1 MTNRSSAS
9 AVDRVVSALKTDL
22 MAAGGAKIS
31 TMRNYQFAIAVYP
44 PDREFE
50 MRRKLKQMQ
59 DELQAAGW
67 SILSLSLLQL
77 FIDRLKSKSPQVLER
92 LIAMEK
98 RLADKT
104 SDRGLNYLKEKLAP
118 EVEGADGIAQDVI
131 QKINEFMNGAQSDPM
146 IEFMPEKKLI
156 FLNRAGGLYPFFRSS
171 GLLRHLD
178 GKTHNLPIILLYPGD
193 RQDVS
198 SLSFMGEQTTDRDYR
213 PRIYS

>member
-1 MTNRSSAS
+1 MTNRSSANN
-9 AVDRVVSALKTDL
+9 VIDRVVSALKTDL
-22 MAAGGAKIS
+22 MAEGGAKIS
-31 TMRNYQFAIAVYP
+31 TMRNYQFAIAVYS

-59 DELQAAGW
+59 DELNSVGW
-67 SILSLSLLQL
+67 NVLSISLLQL
-77 FIDRLKSKSPQVLER
+77 FIERLKSKSPQSLER

-104 SDRGLNYLKEKLAP
+104 SDRGLNYLKEKLTP
-118 EVEGADGIAQDVI
+118 EVEGADGIAQDI
-131 QKINEFMNGAQSDPM
+131 IRKINEFMPNATPD
-146 IEFMPEKKLI
+146 KKLI
-156 FLNRAGGLYPFFRSS
+156 LLSRAGGLYPFFRSS

-178 GKTHNLPIILLYPGD
+178 GKTSNLPIVLLYPGD

>member
-1 MTNRSSAS
+1 MTNRSSANN
-9 AVDRVVSALKTDL
+9 VIDRVVSALKTDL
-22 MAAGGAKIS
+22 MAEGGAKIS

-59 DELQAAGW
+59 DELQAVGW
-67 SILSLSLLQL
+67 NVLSISLLQL
-77 FIDRLKSKSPQVLER
+77 FIERLKSKSLPSLER

-104 SDRGLNYLKEKLAP
+104 SDRGLNYLKEKLTP
-118 EVEGADGIAQDVI
+118 EVEGADGIAQDI
-131 QKINEFMNGAQSDPM
+131 IRKINEFMPNATPD
-146 IEFMPEKKLI
+146 KKLI
-156 FLNRAGGLYPFFRSS
+156 LLSRAGGLYPFFRSS

-178 GKTHNLPIILLYPGD
+178 GKTCNLPIVLLYPGD

>member
-1 MTNRSSAS
+1 MTNRSSANN
-9 AVDRVVSALKTDL
+9 VIDRVVSALKTDL
-22 MAAGGAKIS
+22 MAEGGAKIS

-59 DELQAAGW
+59 EELQAVGW
-67 SILSLSLLQL
+67 NVLSISLLQL
-77 FIDRLKSKSPQVLER
+77 FIERLKSKSPPSLER

-104 SDRGLNYLKEKLAP
+104 SDRGLNYLKEKLTP
-118 EVEGADGIAQDVI
+118 EVEGADGIAQDI
-131 QKINEFMNGAQSDPM
+131 IKEINEFMPNATPD
-146 IEFMPEKKLI
+146 KKLI
-156 FLNRAGGLYPFFRSS
+156 LLSRAGGLYPFFRSS

-178 GKTHNLPIILLYPGD
+178 GKTSNLPIVLLYPGD

>member
-1 MTNRSSAS
+1 MTNRSSENN
-9 AVDRVVSALKTDL
+9 VIDRVVSALKTDL
-22 MAAGGAKIS
+22 MAEGGAKIS

-59 DELQAAGW
+59 DELQSVGW
-67 SILSLSLLQL
+67 NVLSISLVKL
-77 FIDRLKSKSPQVLER
+77 FIERLKSKSPQSLER

-104 SDRGLNYLKEKLAP
+104 SDRGLNYLKEKLTP
-118 EVEGADGIAQDVI
+118 EVEGAAGIAQDI
-131 QKINEFMNGAQSDPM
+131 IREIND
-146 IEFMPEKKLI
+146 FMPNATPDKQLI
-156 FLNRAGGLYPFFRSS
+156 LLSRAGGLYPFFRSS

-178 GKTHNLPIILLYPGD
+178 GKTRNLPIVLLYPGD

-198 SLSFMGEQTTDRDYR
+198 SLSFMGEQTTDRDYS

>member
-1 MTNRSSAS
+1 MTNRNSSSAI
-9 AVDRVVSALKTDL
+9 DRVIQALKTDL
-22 MAAGGAKIS
+22 MVAGVAKIS

-50 MRRKLKQMQ
+50 MRRKLQQMQ

-67 SILSLSLLQL
+67 NVLSISLLQL
-77 FIDRLKSKSPQVLER
+77 FVDRLKNKSPQVLER

-98 RLADKT
+98 RLVEKT
-104 SDRGLNYLKEKLAP
+104 SDRGLNYLKEKLTP
-118 EVEGADGIAQDVI
+118 EIEGAEGIAQDVI
-131 QKINEFMNGAQSDPM
+131 MKINEFINDCSA
-146 IEFMPEKKLI
+146 EKTLI
-156 FLNRAGGLYPFFRSS
+156 LLSRAGGLYPFFRSS

-178 GKTHNLPIILLYPGD
+178 GKTHNLPIVLLYPGD

>member
-22 MAAGGAKIS
+22 MAEGGAKIS

-104 SDRGLNYLKEKLAP
+104 SDRGLNYLKEKLTP

-131 QKINEFMNGAQSDPM
+131 QKINEFMNGAKSDLM
-146 IEFMPEKKLI
+146 IEFMSEKKLI

-178 GKTHNLPIILLYPGD
+178 GKTHNLPIVLLYPGD

-198 SLSFMGEQTTDRDYR
+198 SNDRSRLSSPYL
-213 PRIYS
+213 

>member
-1 MTNRSSAS
+1 MTNRSSENN
-9 AVDRVVSALKTDL
+9 VIDRVVSALKTDL
-22 MAAGGAKIS
+22 MAEGGAKIS

-59 DELQAAGW
+59 DELQSVGW
-67 SILSLSLLQL
+67 NVLSISLVKL
-77 FIDRLKSKSPQVLER
+77 FIERLKSKSPQSLER

-104 SDRGLNYLKEKLAP
+104 SDRGLNYLKEKLTP
-118 EVEGADGIAQDVI
+118 EVEGADGIAQDI
-131 QKINEFMNGAQSDPM
+131 IRKINEFIPNATPD
-146 IEFMPEKKLI
+146 KKLI
-156 FLNRAGGLYPFFRSS
+156 LLSRAGGLYPFFRSS

-178 GKTHNLPIILLYPGD
+178 GKTSNLPIVLLYPGD

>member
-1 MTNRSSAS
+1 MTNRSSANN
-9 AVDRVVSALKTDL
+9 VIDRVVSALKTDL
-22 MAAGGAKIS
+22 MAEGGAKIS

-50 MRRKLKQMQ
+50 MRRKLQQMQ
-59 DELQAAGW
+59 DELQAVGW
-67 SILSLSLLQL
+67 NVLSISLLQL
-77 FIDRLKSKSPQVLER
+77 FIERLKSKSPQSLER

-104 SDRGLNYLKEKLAP
+104 SDRGLNYLKEKLTP
-118 EVEGADGIAQDVI
+118 EVEGADGIAQDI
-131 QKINEFMNGAQSDPM
+131 IRKINEFMPNATPD
-146 IEFMPEKKLI
+146 KKLI
-156 FLNRAGGLYPFFRSS
+156 LLSRAGGLYPFFRSS

-178 GKTHNLPIILLYPGD
+178 GKTHNLPIVLLYPGD
-193 RQDVS
+193 REDVS

>member
-1 MTNRSSAS
+1 MTNRNSSSAIDQ
-9 AVDRVVSALKTDL
+9 VIQALKTDL

-44 PDREFE
+44 PEREFE

-67 SILSLSLLQL
+67 NILPISLLQL
-77 FIDRLKSKSPQVLER
+77 FMDRLKNKSPQVLER

-98 RLADKT
+98 RLAEKT
-104 SDRGLNYLKEKLAP
+104 SDRGLNYLKEKLTP
-118 EVEGADGIAQDVI
+118 EIEGAEGIAQDVI
-131 QKINEFMNGAQSDPM
+131 IKINKFVNDSSA
-146 IEFMPEKKLI
+146 EKTLI
-156 FLNRAGGLYPFFRSS
+156 LLSRAGGLYPFFRSS

-178 GKTHNLPIILLYPGD
+178 GKTHNLPIVLLYPGD

-198 SLSFMGEQTTDRDYR
+198 SLSFMGEQTIDRDYR

>member
-1 MTNRSSAS
+1 MTNRSSANN
-9 AVDRVVSALKTDL
+9 VIDRVVSALKTDL
-22 MAAGGAKIS
+22 MAEGGAKIS

-59 DELQAAGW
+59 EELQAVGW
-67 SILSLSLLQL
+67 NVLPISLLQL
-77 FIDRLKSKSPQVLER
+77 FIDRLKSKSPQSLER

-104 SDRGLNYLKEKLAP
+104 SDRGLNYLKEKLTP
-118 EVEGADGIAQDVI
+118 EVEGADGIAQDI
-131 QKINEFMNGAQSDPM
+131 IRKING
-146 IEFMPEKKLI
+146 FMPDATPDKKLI
-156 FLNRAGGLYPFFRSS
+156 LLSRAGGLYPFFRSS

-178 GKTHNLPIILLYPGD
+178 GKTSNLPIVLLYPGD

>member
-1 MTNRSSAS
+1 
-9 AVDRVVSALKTDL
+9 
-22 MAAGGAKIS
+22 MAEGGAKIS

-50 MRRKLKQMQ
+50 MRRKLQQMQ

-67 SILSLSLLQL
+67 SVLSISLLQL

-104 SDRGLNYLKEKLAP
+104 SDRGLNYLKEKLTP
-118 EVEGADGIAQDVI
+118 EVEGADGIAQDI
-131 QKINEFMNGAQSDPM
+131 IREINEFMPNATPD
-146 IEFMPEKKLI
+146 KKLI
-156 FLNRAGGLYPFFRSS
+156 LLSRAGGLYPFFRSS

-178 GKTHNLPIILLYPGD
+178 GKTSNLPIVLLYPGD